1 MNNQEINV
9 IMNSRILYKGSDFLA
24 DRIAVV
30 SRKTNETDIQMEFN
44 LDGNGYASVD
54 TGIGFFDHMLISFA
68 KHGFFDINLTVK
80 GDLFVD
86 SHHTI
91 EDTGIVLGQAI
102 AKALGDKEGINRF
115 GSFMLPMD
123 ETLVLCALDLSG
135 RPYLVYDLSLTTPQ
149 VGYMDTEMV
158 KEFFYAVSYGAGMN
172 LHIKQISGENN
183 HHIIEAAFKAFAKAL
198 DQASAFDRRLEGKI
212 LSTKGSL

>member
-1 MNNQEINV
+1 M
-9 IMNSRILYKGSDFLA
+9 A
-24 DRIAVV
+24 DRIAEI
-30 SRKTNETDIQMEFN
+30 SRKTGETDISIELN
-44 LDGNGYASVD
+44 LDGSGLASVD

-68 KHGFFDINLTVK
+68 KHGFFDLKVTVK

-102 AKALGDKEGINRF
+102 AKAAGDKQGINRF

-135 RPYLVYDLSLTTPQ
+135 RPYLVHELDLMTPQ

-158 KEFFYAVSYGAGMN
+158 KEFFYAVSYSAGMN
-172 LHIKQISGENN
+172 LHIKQIHGSNN

-198 DQASAFDRRLEGKI
+198 DQATAYDRRLEGRV